1 MTDHLFLKWCREI
14 QAIAQNGLAYSENP
28 YDLERYEQL
37 RDLAARM
44 LSSRTDMD
52 LHFFHD
58 LFKKEN
64 GYATPKIDVRGAVF
78 QNNRVLLV
86 RERSD
91 GLWTLPGG
99 WADINDSPSE
109 AVTREIEEEAGIETR
124 CVKLVALY
132 DRNKHHHPP
141 MYFHAYKAFF
151 ICEYVD
157 GIPVASGETSDVGYF
172 SKSNY
177 PDLSTSRVTKAQI
190 NKLFEHRRDMSLPT
204 EFD

>member
-1 MTDHLFLKWCREI
+1 MDPVFLKWCREV

-37 RDLAARM
+37 RDLAAQM
-44 LSSRTDMD
+44 LSSKTDMN
-52 LHFFHD
+52 LQFFRD
-58 LFKKEN
+58 LFKQES

-78 QNNRVLLV
+78 RNKKILLV
-86 RERSD
+86 KEKSD

-109 AVTREIEEEAGIETR
+109 AVTREIKEEAGIETR
-124 CVKLVALY
+124 CLKLVALF
-132 DRNKHHHPP
+132 DRNKHPHPP

-151 ICEYVD
+151 ICKHVK
-157 GIPVASGETSDVGYF
+157 GTPVAGVETSDVGYF
-172 SKSNY
+172 SEGHY
-177 PDLSTSRVTKAQI
+177 PDLSTSRVTETQI
-190 NKLFEHRRDMSLPT
+190 NKLFEHHRDMALPT

>member
-1 MTDHLFLKWCREI
+1 MDHLFLKWCREI

-37 RDLAARM
+37 RDLTARM
-44 LSSRTDMD
+44 LSSKTDMD
-52 LHFFHD
+52 LKFFQD
-58 LFKKEN
+58 LFKQEN

-78 QNNRVLLV
+78 QNKKILLV

-99 WADINDSPSE
+99 WADVNDSPSE

-124 CVKLVALY
+124 CIKLVALY
-132 DRNKHHHPP
+132 DRNKHSHPF
-141 MYFHAYKAFF
+141 MYFHAYKVFF
-151 ICEYVD
+151 ICEHIK
-157 GIPVASGETSDVGYF
+157 GIPVAGVETSDVTYF
-172 SKSNY
+172 SENNY
-177 PDLSTSRVTKAQI
+177 PDLSTSRVTEAQI
-190 NKLFEHRRDMSLPT
+190 SKLFEHYRDMSLPT

>member
-1 MTDHLFLKWCREI
+1 MDHSFIKWCREI

-44 LSSRTDMD
+44 ISSKTDNNIP
-52 LHFFHD
+52 FFHD
-58 LFKKEN
+58 LFKQEN

-78 QNNRVLLV
+78 QDNRILLV
-86 RERSD
+86 REKSD

-132 DRNKHHHPP
+132 DRNKHPHPP

-151 ICEYVD
+151 VCEYIS
-157 GIPVASGETSDVGYF
+157 GIPAAGVETSDVGYF
-172 SKSNY
+172 TEGNY
-177 PDLSTSRVTKAQI
+177 PDLSTGRVTVAQV
-190 NKLFEHRRDMSLPT
+190 NKLFEHYRDMSLPT

>member
-1 MTDHLFLKWCREI
+1 MDHVFLKWCREI
-14 QAIAQNGLAYSENP
+14 QATAQNGLAYSENP

-44 LSSRTDMD
+44 LSSKTDMD
-52 LHFFHD
+52 LQFFHD
-58 LFKKEN
+58 LFKQEN

-78 QNNRVLLV
+78 QDNRILLV

-99 WADINDSPSE
+99 WADVNDSPSE
-109 AVTREIEEEAGIETR
+109 AVMREIEEEAGIETR

-132 DRNKHHHPP
+132 DRNKHRHPP

-151 ICEYVD
+151 ICEHIK
-157 GIPVASGETSDVGYF
+157 GIPVAGVETSDVGYF
-172 SKSNY
+172 SEGHY
-177 PDLSTSRVTKAQI
+177 PDLSTSRVTEAQVS
-190 NKLFEHRRDMSLPT
+190 KLFEHHRDMSLPT